1 MRLLELKIKN
11 LASLRGEH
19 TIDFCELSAQDLFA
33 ITGET
38 GAGKSTILN
47 ALSLALYGRLFKG
60 QTFSQDLVTLGERDT
75 AVEVRF
81 VAKGHEFLVK
91 WTLSVLKKDGTPVAR
106 PAPNRLVYRREQS
119 EWQVREEAPADLLGL
134 DFEQFTKCVVLN
146 QGEFARLLLAPFSE
160 RRSILEKLYPSDNL
174 EALGGIVRQRLEA
187 EAQKKQT
194 LEIQLHGLKEELLF
208 DAAQAQ
214 EQQRALVAK
223 KEAVQAGIEVLRPW
237 ALGLAELAQLSLR
250 DTESAQREAQL
261 KADHER
267 STLEH
272 NKVLAL
278 FEEGERA
285 LTALDETLAHDLP
298 GLEADDKEERALRE
312 LAVSLAEQEKGLVVR
327 DEETQRLQQRQEA
340 LARDLAQLA
349 QEAQSLL
356 SSLPY
361 APEQLQRL
369 AWEELTLV
377 AEELRLQRQELA
389 TRESFLQ
396 KLQANGEA
404 QAKALKELQE
414 QCEQL
419 RAKLPVELRA
429 LPAPQRTQKIRDL
442 VSLRLRLEASEREA
456 QELRARQAQLQHDIA
471 ARAPELRELRLQQ
484 ENHVLRSKLE
494 ALKDL
499 LRTAP
504 PSACPLCL
512 SPEPHWAQGL
522 RPVAQAFD
530 QSRLEFLEEELQRN
544 ELELRGIVGRLER
557 QSTEAPA
564 CLPALELTHIVE
576 TQDQLLALEARLP
589 SATEALEAAR
599 RNWQE
604 LQTEVTNLG
613 TKLQGLL
620 QRRAALGRSFQELF
634 AEATALDD
642 EALARLLALRPLLV
656 SYLEKE
662 RALQQLQGQQRTVTE
677 DLQRARIGLQELRA
691 VHVALR
697 AEHQERAE
705 RLRQRYPGES
715 PAHQLKR
722 RQEELRQ
729 AQQRQ
734 QIAVQALR
742 RSELQ
747 LAEGRSL
754 LARYKEQR
762 EHIDLQFTTGLSR
775 LKALRPI
782 AVELTEAALLLP
794 PLLLQAQQELTASE
808 AELEATVTELGK
820 LATLLEEDARRR
832 DKVSLYQQQLLR
844 TQAEEQRWLRVH
856 EVLGTDELRTF
867 VLGLV
872 EAALIQQTNHE
883 LQRLCAGRYEIQHSQ
898 RKERPEFYIVDRWRE
913 GLVRKVSTLSG
924 GETFMVSLAMAL
936 ALAEMARGRA
946 EIECLFIDE
955 GFGTLDENALED
967 VMEMLQQVR
976 SSGKQIGVITHVKAL
991 SSRLPINLL
1000 VSKNGHGN
1008 STLQLCYS

>member
-19 TIDFCELSAQDLFA
+19 AIDFRELSAQDLFA

-81 VAKGHEFLVK
+81 LAKGHEFLVK

-119 EWQVREEAPADLLGL
+119 DWQIREEAPADLLGL

-146 QGEFARLLLAPFSE
+146 QGEFARFLLAPFGE
-160 RRSILEKLYPSDNL
+160 RRTILEKLYPSDNL
-174 EALGGIVRQRLEA
+174 DAIGGIVRQRLEA

-194 LEIQLHGLKEELLF
+194 LEIQLHGLQEELLF

-214 EQQRALVAK
+214 DQHRALLAK
-223 KEAVQAGIEVLRPW
+223 KESMQAGIEVLRPW
-237 ALGLAELAQLSLR
+237 ALGLAELAQLSQR
-250 DTESAQREAQL
+250 DKESAQREAQL
-261 KADHER
+261 KADHEK

-272 NKVLAL
+272 NKVLSL

-285 LTALDETLAHDLP
+285 LTALDETLARDLP

-312 LAVSLAEQEKGLVVR
+312 LAASLREQEKSLGVR
-327 DEETQRLQQRQEA
+327 EEETQRLRLRQEA
-340 LARDLAQLA
+340 LTRDLAVLA
-349 QEAQSLL
+349 REAQSLL

-361 APEQLQRL
+361 APAQLQRL
-369 AWEELTLV
+369 DWEELNAV
-377 AEELRLQRQELA
+377 AEELRLLRQELG

-396 KLQANGEA
+396 KLQTSGEA
-404 QAKALKELQE
+404 QAKALAELQE
-414 QCEQL
+414 QSEQL
-419 RAKLPVELRA
+419 RGQLPLELRA
-429 LPAPQRTQKIRDL
+429 LAAPLRTQKIRDL
-442 VSLRLRLEASEREA
+442 VSLQLRFEAREREA

-471 ARAPELRELRLQQ
+471 ARAPELHELRLLQ

-504 PSACPLCL
+504 PSVCPLCL
-512 SPEPHWAQGL
+512 SQGPHWHEGL
-522 RPVAQAFD
+522 APVAQAFD
-530 QSRLEFLEEELQRN
+530 QPRLEFLEGELQRN
-544 ELELRGIVGRLER
+544 ELELRGIAERLER
-557 QSTEAPA
+557 QSAETPVAIPA
-564 CLPALELTHIVE
+564 RELTRIVE

-589 SATEALEAAR
+589 SATEALQASR
-599 RNWQE
+599 RSWHE
-604 LQTEVTNLG
+604 LQSEVTNLRG
-613 TKLQGLL
+613 KLQALL
-620 QRRAALGRSFQELF
+620 QRRGELERSFQELF
-634 AEATALDD
+634 AEASALDD

-656 SYLEKE
+656 SYFEKE
-662 RALQQLQGQQRTVTE
+662 RALQQLQGQQRTVAE
-677 DLQRARIGLQELRA
+677 DLHRAQLAVQELRA
-691 VHVALR
+691 VHLALK

-705 RLRQRYPGES
+705 RLRQRHPSGP
-715 PAHQLKR
+715 PAQELKR

-742 RSELQ
+742 KSELQ

-782 AVELTEAALLLP
+782 AVELAEAALLLP
-794 PLLLQAQQELTASE
+794 PLLLQAQQELAASE
-808 AELEATVTELGK
+808 AELEAIVTELGK

-832 DKVSLYQQQLLR
+832 DKLSLYQQQLQR
-844 TQAEEQRWLRVH
+844 AQAEGERWLRVH

-898 RKERPEFYIVDRWRE
+898 RKDRPEFYIVDRWRE